1 MPRIRELRVAK
12 EIPQREL
19 AERIGTDESM
29 MSKIERY
36 HCLPIPT
43 MMTKLTDALECKVDD
58 IYEPVEV
65 MFKAPK
71 ARKQHKRR
79 KTYHLSV
86 FLPPEARGILKEA
99 LPALGYKDITDWVTQ
114 AYEKVKRQ
122 YESIKKDRSQQP
134 HSERSRSN

>member
-1 MPRIRELRVAK
+1 MPRIRELRIAK

-19 AERIGTDESM
+19 AEMIGTDESM

-43 MMTKLTDALECKVDD
+43 MMTRLTDALECKVDD

-65 MFKAPK
+65 MFQAPK
-71 ARKQHKRR
+71 VKKQHKRR

-86 FLPPEARGILKEA
+86 FLPAEARGILREA

-122 YESIKKDRSQQP
+122 YESIKKDRP
-134 HSERSRSN
+134 